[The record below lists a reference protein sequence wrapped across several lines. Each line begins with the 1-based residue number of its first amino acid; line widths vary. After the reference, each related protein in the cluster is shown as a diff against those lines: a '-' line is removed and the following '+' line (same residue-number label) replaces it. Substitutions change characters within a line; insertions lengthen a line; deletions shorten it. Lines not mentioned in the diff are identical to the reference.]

1 MQHLRYQQ
9 QKIYYTGQ
17 EPMAREPDVALLMT
31 APASLDIFLTRFLRM
46 RHFLQFS
53 IYNTTKS
60 SAIPCSTWSRINS
73 KKYVIKTIIHTL
85 PMLILLK
92 NAQVSKLV
100 AFCVEKYHMALTET
114 KSKIYRFHGS
124 SAKKVPDPWSTGTFS
139 EHSFLTTTRSELR
152 IRKKK
157 KRNAILWMEADCYW

>member
-60 SAIPCSTWSRINS
+60 SAIPCST
-73 KKYVIKTIIHTL
+73 
-85 PMLILLK
+85 
-92 NAQVSKLV
+92 
-100 AFCVEKYHMALTET
+100 
-114 KSKIYRFHGS
+114 
-124 SAKKVPDPWSTGTFS
+124 
-139 EHSFLTTTRSELR
+139 
-152 IRKKK
+152 
-157 KRNAILWMEADCYW
+157 